1 MIASTKLRFL
11 LSEASGA
18 LGDLGTFLPLVIGAI
33 SINHLSSSSVFTIFG
48 LFYAF
53 SGLFYRLPMAVQP
66 MKAASAYA
74 LSYQLTPGEIAAAS
88 VVIGAILLVLWA
100 TGAVKWLVKY
110 TPRSVSIGI
119 QAGLGISLAV
129 LGIKFIIQQPL
140 VGLIL
145 LVIMF
150 LLFRKN
156 FPAALIAL
164 ILGIVLGYV
173 TGLISKL
180 PAIAFG
186 FYLPE
191 IGLPGI
197 SDLFSASTLTM
208 ILIQIPFT
216 LTNAIIATS
225 ALSGKLYPEHK
236 RATAGNLSLTMGIA
250 NLFSGYLGGIP
261 MCHGSGGVAA
271 HYKFGART
279 AIAPVILGILFIFT
293 GIFLG
298 DSGLEMLKILP
309 AAVLGCLLF
318 YSGVELAGTF
328 KDAKKDEMKVVLLVA
343 AMSIAI
349 NPALG
354 FILGVLID
362 YIVRRRHMM
371 FASILRFSE

>member
-1 MIASTKLRFL
+1 MKTTGWLRFL
-11 LSEASGA
+11 LSETSGA
-18 LGDLGTFLPLVIGAI
+18 FGDLGTFLPLVIGAI
-33 SINHLSSSSVFTIFG
+33 SINHLSSSSVFTLFG

-53 SGLFYRLPMAVQP
+53 SGLFYRMPMAVQP

-88 VVIGAILLVLWA
+88 VVIGVVLLMLWA

-119 QAGLGISLAV
+119 QTGLGISLAV

-145 LVIMF
+145 LIIMF

-156 FPAALIAL
+156 FPAVLIAL
-164 ILGIVLGYV
+164 ILGVLLGYV
-173 TGLISKL
+173 IGLISKL
-180 PAIAFG
+180 PGIVFG

-216 LTNAIIATS
+216 LTNAVIATS

-250 NLFSGYLGGIP
+250 NLFSGSLGGIP

-279 AIAPVILGILFIFT
+279 LIAPVMIGILFIFM

-298 DSGLEMLKILP
+298 DGGLELLKILP

-318 YSGVELAGTF
+318 YSGIELAGTF
-328 KDAKKDEMKVVLLVA
+328 KDAKKEEMNVVFLVA
-343 AMSIAI
+343 GISAAV

-354 FILGVLID
+354 FILGVLV
-362 YIVRRRHMM
+362 YYAVRHR
-371 FASILRFSE
+371 